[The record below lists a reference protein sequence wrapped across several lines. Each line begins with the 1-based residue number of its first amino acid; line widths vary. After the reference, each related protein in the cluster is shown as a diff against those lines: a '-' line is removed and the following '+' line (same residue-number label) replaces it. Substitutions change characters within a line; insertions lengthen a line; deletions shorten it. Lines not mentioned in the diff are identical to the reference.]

1 MTGSLNNLAGIMDH
15 PKFTFLNH
23 NIRHEIN
30 VDFVPDQIY
39 DLACPASPV
48 HYQNQSLETLLTC
61 LQGSIN
67 VLNLAEKTK
76 ARVLLTSTSEVYGDP
91 DISPQP

>member
-1 MTGSLNNLAGIMDH
+1 MTGSMDNVASIIGN
-15 PKFTFLNH
+15 PKFTFHNA
-23 NIRHEIN
+23 NIRDEISI
-30 VDFVPDQIY
+30 DFMPEQIY

-48 HYQNQSLETLLTC
+48 HYQAQPLETLLTC

-67 VLNLAEKTK
+67 VLNFAEKCK

-91 DISPQP
+91 LTSPQS